1 MRKSVGF
8 LQDEQG
14 NNSAVRLMSVS
25 SLFAAIAFGSYTIT
39 HAQEVGNVGTNLT
52 FLFITYAFGGKVAQK
67 FVEGEA
73 IKSRAI
79 IQANKQLMNQLPNQ

>member
-1 MRKSVGF
+1 MRKSIGF

-14 NNSAVRLMSVS
+14 NNSAVRLMSIS
-25 SLFAAIAFGSYTIT
+25 SLFAAIAFGAYTIT

-73 IKSRAI
+73 IKSRVI
-79 IQANKQLMNQLPNQ
+79 IQANKQLIQEKLS

>member
-1 MRKSVGF
+1 MSKSVGF

-14 NNSAVRLMSVS
+14 NDSTGRLMSIS
-25 SLFAAIAFGSYTIT
+25 ALFAAIAFGSYTIT

-52 FLFITYAFGGKVAQK
+52 FLFITYAFGGNVAQK

-79 IQANKQLMNQLPNQ
+79 IQANKQLSNQLPNQ

>member
-39 HAQEVGNVGTNLT
+39 HAQEVG
-52 FLFITYAFGGKVAQK
+52 K
-67 FVEGEA
+67 E
-73 IKSRAI
+73 
-79 IQANKQLMNQLPNQ
+79 